1 MVDRRNFIKLS
12 QALGQLYALSASMDV
27 RVEVDAR
34 QPSGFDPVKL
44 RNTVQEPLTE
54 AGIEHDGVPGKE

>member
-1 MVDRRNFIKLS
+1 VDRKQFIKLS
-12 QALGQLYALSASMDV
+12 QVLGQLYGLSSSMDL
-27 RVEVDAR
+27 RIEVDAR

-54 AGIEHDGVPGKE
+54 AGIQYEGTAGSD